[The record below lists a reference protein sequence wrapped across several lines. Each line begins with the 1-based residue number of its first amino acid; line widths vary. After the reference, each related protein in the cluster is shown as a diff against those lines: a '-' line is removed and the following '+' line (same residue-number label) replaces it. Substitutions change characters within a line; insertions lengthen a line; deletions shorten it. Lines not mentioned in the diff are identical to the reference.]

1 MRAHGFTLVDVLIAV
16 AVVAIL
22 AAIAIP
28 SYSAYII
35 RGQRSTAK
43 AVLLQTAQSMERFY
57 TNNGSYSNAGN
68 FPLTPILG
76 TAACVAVAPMDS
88 NMITYCISGATTAS
102 GGFVLTATPCGDG
115 PACPA
120 TANNGFTDPTCDQ
133 LTIDNAGTKQAM
145 IGGVPA
151 TPTVSNQCWQQ

>member
-1 MRAHGFTLVDVLIAV
+1 
-16 AVVAIL
+16 
-22 AAIAIP
+22 
-28 SYSAYII
+28 
-35 RGQRSTAK
+35 
-43 AVLLQTAQSMERFY
+43 
-57 TNNGSYSNAGN
+57 
-68 FPLTPILG
+68 LG
-76 TAACVAVAPMDS
+76 TATCVAVAPMDS
-88 NMITYCISGATTAS
+88 NAITYCISGANTAS

-133 LTIDNAGTKQAM
+133 LTIDNAGTKLAM